1 MFKRVKYVFIRIWKA
16 ACGIYICIAFYI
28 YTMKINMDMLM
39 IKICGLL
46 FVIACLFAIDCYRQY
61 RKVTAISNKNLMNTY
76 TTAQG
81 K

>member
-1 MFKRVKYVFIRIWKA
+1 
-16 ACGIYICIAFYI
+16 
-28 YTMKINMDMLM
+28 MKINMDMLM